1 MSADDPAAPSG
12 RRYDTVTFLSDYG
25 NRDEFAGVVRSV
37 LHQLAPGVAVIDLTH
52 EIPPFDIRAGSLALA
67 RSVQYLAPG
76 VVLAVVDPG
85 VGGDRRAV
93 AVEIADGAA
102 VLVGPDNGLLAAAV
116 AMAGGASR
124 AVVLDNPEYH
134 LGAPGP
140 TFAGRDIFAP
150 AAAHLCSGVDLH
162 DLGTAIDPA
171 HLLPGLL
178 AIARHEDGE
187 VVAEVL
193 WVDHYGNCQLNVEPD
208 EIAELGDRVAV
219 TTGDRTRVA
228 RRIATFADVGPGELG
243 MLVDSYGL
251 LALVVDQ
258 ASAAAEL
265 RLDAGDEVHLAA
277 PGEAHGAASKAA
289 TSSTTAAAATPV
301 TLGRRPGAGR

>member
-1 MSADDPAAPSG
+1 MSADPTPPSG

-37 LHQLAPGVAVIDLTH
+37 LRQLAPGVAVVDLTH
-52 EIPPFDIRAGSLALA
+52 EIPPFDVRAGSLALA

-85 VGGDRRAV
+85 VGSDRRAV

-116 AMAGGASR
+116 AMTGGASR
-124 AVVLDNPEYH
+124 AVVLDNPEFH

-140 TFAGRDIFAP
+140 TFAGRDVFAP

-162 DLGTAIDPA
+162 ELGSAIDPA
-171 HLLPGLL
+171 ELLPGLL
-178 AIARHEDGE
+178 PVARHEDGQL
-187 VVAEVL
+187 VSEVL

-208 EIAELGDRVAV
+208 EIADLGERVAV
-219 TTGDRTRVA
+219 RVGERTRVA
-228 RRIATFADVGPGELG
+228 RRVGTFADVGPGELG
-243 MLVDSYGL
+243 LLVDSYGL

-258 ASAAAEL
+258 ASASAEL
-265 RLDAGDEVHLAA
+265 GLDAGDEVHLAA
-277 PGEAHGAASKAA
+277 SGEGGGAPAGSGSAV
-289 TSSTTAAAATPV
+289 TPV
-301 TLGRRPGAGR
+301 TLGRRSGGGR